1 MTSLLTRRLAAA
13 GVALVA
19 LTGLLAVQPV
29 PAGAADK
36 PQWTSDNPE
45 DGSNTAAEVMAAQEP
60 LVDLATRITALDPDG
75 KGLGGIR
82 LRVADRAVDLWWKG
96 DVPPEVKEE
105 INRAVDGGIRV
116 ELGGSAYT
124 QRELVDVTEALP
136 DRWKEFPGMVD
147 VSPAVDGSGLL
158 VGVAK
163 DVDTTGW
170 DFGVPAT
177 VVRSEQV
184 QQTSRQNDS
193 PPWWGGAALRTP
205 SGSCSTGFAVVRR
218 TLWWETSR
226 GVLTAEHC
234 APGGGVAV
242 TDPTGELIGRAEPA
256 PARRLSDS
264 LYVPTRSGNRIYD
277 GGVGVGE
284 FSKPVVGAV
293 GNFPGQ
299 FVCTSGAFSGVHC
312 NIVTT
317 RINALFFL
325 SGGSFVSSG
334 ALGTQIDGR
343 AAAGSGDSGGPVFT
357 LTGGFSQ
364 TRAAG
369 LIVGGLAPVGCGQF
383 GSGCFNQVAFVDIGF
398 VLLATES
405 SILTS

>member
-1 MTSLLTRRLAAA
+1 MTSLISRRLAVVGVTLVTLVGLAA
-13 GVALVA
+13 VPPVA
-19 LTGLLAVQPV
+19 
-29 PAGAADK
+29 AGAADK
-36 PQWTSDNPE
+36 PTWTSDNPD
-45 DGSNTAAEVMAAQEP
+45 DGSNAAAKLMAAQEP
-60 LVDLATRITALDPDG
+60 LVDLATRITGLDPEG
-75 KGLGGIR
+75 TGLGGIR
-82 LRVADRAVDLWWKG
+82 LRVADHAVDLWWKG
-96 DVPPEVKEE
+96 DLPPEVKEE
-105 INRAVDGGIRV
+105 VTRAVDAGIGV
-116 ELGGSAYT
+116 ELGDAAYT
-124 QRELVDVTEALP
+124 RRELVDATAGLP
-136 DRWKEFPGMVD
+136 DRWKDFPGLVD

-158 VGVAK
+158 VGVTRDA
-163 DVDTTGW
+163 DTRGW

-177 VVRSEQV
+177 VVPSEQV
-184 QQTSRQNDS
+184 TQTSRQNDS
-193 PPWWGGAALRTP
+193 PPWWGGAAVRTAG
-205 SGSCSTGFAVVRR
+205 GSCSTGFAVVRR
-218 TLWWETSR
+218 FLWWETSR

-234 APGGGVAV
+234 APGGGVQV
-242 TDPTGELIGRAEPA
+242 TDPTGELVGTAEPA

-312 NIVTT
+312 NIMTT
-317 RINALFFL
+317 RTNALFLL

-334 ALGTQIDGR
+334 VLGTQIDG
-343 AAAGSGDSGGPVFT
+343 AAAVGSGDSGGPVFT
-357 LTGGFSQ
+357 LTGGFTQ

-369 LIVGGLAPVGCGQF
+369 LIVGGVAPVGCGQF

-398 VLLATES
+398 VLLAQDA